1 MAESY
6 SVKAILSATDSGF
19 TSTLKSALGTTES
32 LGSKIK
38 SGFAFGVLTGAGQK
52 AFSMLTS
59 GCSNLIKEI
68 DSSNVSW
75 KTFTGNMQI
84 LGKSSSEI
92 ESVKKELQSF
102 AEQTVY
108 NSSDMAST
116 FAQLEAVGTKN
127 TTQLVKGF
135 GGLAAAAENPK
146 QAMKTLSQQAT
157 QMAAKPQVAW
167 ADFKLM
173 LDQTPA
179 GIAAVAK
186 EMGMTTDEL
195 VANVQDG
202 KIATDDF
209 FDAITKVGTS
219 DSFTKLATEYKSVGE
234 AMDGLQETISN
245 KLAPAFDILSGVA
258 IGAIGKIA
266 DKVGEIDAE
275 AIAAKVTEGLERAKP
290 YWESFKEVAI
300 QVGGAIQKLGGFL
313 LDHADTISKAIPYVL
328 GLVGAYKAFKVV
340 NAVAP
345 GMMKFASSIT
355 SLASKGISG
364 IAAKLF
370 GIAGAE
376 TATGKASKA
385 SSKQVL
391 AAAKAFM
398 MMGAAILMISAGF
411 ALLAF
416 SAISLANAGGLA
428 IGVMAGL
435 VIAVGALMIG
445 MTAMLKSI
453 STSPGKLNAAAT
465 ALLAMGAAV
474 LLVAAGFAILTF
486 SAISLANAG
495 GPAIACMVG
504 MVAVIA
510 LLAVGAAA
518 LGPALTAGAVGF
530 IAFGAAILMVSVGAL
545 IAAAALAIVA
555 AVLPTISSYGL
566 QGAAAIT
573 ALGASMMV
581 FAAGALLAGVAA
593 IILGAGLAVAAVGIA
608 AAGVAVIILAA
619 GMTLLAAST
628 LIAGVG
634 ISLIAMSLPQIV
646 EYGTSGAGALI
657 ALSVSMT
664 VFGAAAA
671 VAGAA
676 CIVLGAGLTVVAVS
690 VALLGVALIV
700 LGAGML
706 VFAAGTLLAAASLA
720 LLATQLPI
728 ITSYGMQGALSIA
741 ALGAGMLVFAAGAAV
756 AGAAC
761 IVLGA
766 GLTLVAV
773 GLTLVGA
780 AVLLTAAG
788 VLLLS
793 AGVLMLGASLMV
805 VATGLMAVSS
815 VLLVAAAGSLALT
828 ASFAAL
834 MAASVGLSA
843 ALLALSVALI
853 ALSAGAIAATVGVVA
868 FGVAM
873 IAGAVGVVAMAAALK
888 AVNSSMKTI
897 ASNAKKAEKSLDSM
911 QDSVDIVGSG
921 LDALGGKAKSAM
933 KKITSAF
940 DDTASKAKTSG
951 QKVGNGFT
959 EGMQTGLVKAPVVA
973 SQMVGMVN
981 AQLSSGYSGAYSA
994 GAYISQ
1000 GFAAGMLSCLGV
1012 IRSAAAQMAAAAD
1025 EAVRAKAKIHSPSKV
1040 SEDSGEDY
1048 GQGWINGIMSKVKEA
1063 WAAAERLVQIPDVST
1078 PNLAFAYSGEMSSE
1092 YDYYRNRE
1100 YSFEIPVVVDGRE
1113 VARAT
1118 ASYTQEE
1125 LDRRQSRESRKH
1137 GML

>member
-6 SVKAILSATDSGF
+6 SVRAILSATDSGF

-59 GCSNLIKEI
+59 GCSNLISEI
-68 DSSNVSW
+68 DSSNASW
-75 KTFTGNMQI
+75 KTFTGNMQM

-92 ESVKKELQSF
+92 DSVKKELQSF

-108 NSSDMAST
+108 SSSDMATT
-116 FAQLEAVGTKN
+116 FSQLEAVGTKN

-135 GGLAAAAENPK
+135 GGLAAAAENPQ

-173 LDQTPA
+173 LEQTPA

-186 EMGMTTDEL
+186 EMGMTTAEL
-195 VANVQDG
+195 VTNVQDG

-209 FDAITKVGTS
+209 FDAISRVGTNE
-219 DSFTKLATEYKSVGE
+219 SFTKLATEYKTVGQ
-234 AMDGLQETISN
+234 AMDGLQETMAN
-245 KLAPAFDILSGVA
+245 KLSPAFDILSGVA
-258 IGAIGKIA
+258 IGAISKIA
-266 DKVGEIDAE
+266 DKIGEIDAE
-275 AIAAKVTEGLERAKP
+275 AIATKVTEGLEKAKP

-355 SLASKGISG
+355 SLASKGIGG

-398 MMGAAILMISAGF
+398 MMGAAVLMISAGF

-453 STSPGKLNAAAT
+453 STSPGKFNAAAT

-530 IAFGAAILMVSVGAL
+530 VAFGAAILMVSVGAL

-676 CIVLGAGLTVVAVS
+676 CIVLGAGLT
-690 VALLGVALIV
+690 
-700 LGAGML
+700 
-706 VFAAGTLLAAASLA
+706 
-720 LLATQLPI
+720 
-728 ITSYGMQGALSIA
+728 
-741 ALGAGMLVFAAGAAV
+741 
-756 AGAAC
+756 
-761 IVLGA
+761 
-766 GLTLVAV
+766 LVAV

-793 AGVLMLGASLMV
+793 AGVLMLGASLLV
-805 VATGLMAVSS
+805 VAAGLTAVSS
-815 VLLVAAAGSLALT
+815 VLLVASAGSFALT

-843 ALLALSVALI
+843 ALMVLSVAMIALSV
-853 ALSAGAIAATVGVVA
+853 GAIAATVGVVA

-940 DDTASKAKTSG
+940 DDTASKAKTAG

-973 SQMVGMVN
+973 AQMVGMVN
-981 AQLSSGYSGAYSA
+981 AQLSSGYAGAYSA

-1025 EAVRAKAKIHSPSKV
+1025 EAVKAKAKIHSPSKV

-1063 WAAAERLVQIPDVST
+1063 WAAGERLVQIPDVST
-1078 PNLAFAYSGEMSSE
+1078 PNLAFAYGGEMSSE

-1113 VARAT
+1113 VAKAT

>member
-6 SVKAILSATDSGF
+6 SVKAILSATDRGF
-19 TSTLKSALGTTES
+19 LSTLKSALGITES

-59 GCSNLIKEI
+59 GCSNLISEI
-68 DSSNVSW
+68 DSSNASW
-75 KTFTGNMQI
+75 KTFTGNMQM

-92 ESVKKELQSF
+92 DSVKKELQSF

-108 NSSDMAST
+108 SSSDMATT
-116 FAQLEAVGTKN
+116 FSQLEAVGTKN

-135 GGLAAAAENPK
+135 GGLAAAAENPQ

-173 LDQTPA
+173 LEQTPA

-186 EMGMTTDEL
+186 EMGMTTAEL
-195 VANVQDG
+195 VTNVQDG

-209 FDAITKVGTS
+209 FDAISRVGTNE
-219 DSFTKLATEYKSVGE
+219 SFTKLATEYKTVGQ
-234 AMDGLQETISN
+234 AMDGLQETIAN
-245 KLAPAFDILSGVA
+245 KLSPAFDVLSGVA
-258 IGAIGKIA
+258 IGAIGKIT
-266 DKVGEIDAE
+266 DKIGEIDAE
-275 AIAAKVTEGLERAKP
+275 AIATKVTEGLEKAKP

-300 QVGGAIQKLGGFL
+300 QVGGAIQKFGGFL
-313 LDHADTISKAIPYVL
+313 LDHSDTISKAIPYVL

-355 SLASKGISG
+355 SLASKGIGG

-385 SSKQVL
+385 SSEQVL

-398 MMGAAILMISAGF
+398 MMGAAVLMISAGF

-453 STSPGKLNAAAT
+453 STSPGELNAAAT

-566 QGAAAIT
+566 QGA
-573 ALGASMMV
+573 
-581 FAAGALLAGVAA
+581 
-593 IILGAGLAVAAVGIA
+593 
-608 AAGVAVIILAA
+608 
-619 GMTLLAAST
+619 
-628 LIAGVG
+628 
-634 ISLIAMSLPQIV
+634 
-646 EYGTSGAGALI
+646 
-657 ALSVSMT
+657 
-664 VFGAAAA
+664 
-671 VAGAA
+671 
-676 CIVLGAGLTVVAVS
+676 
-690 VALLGVALIV
+690 
-700 LGAGML
+700 
-706 VFAAGTLLAAASLA
+706 
-720 LLATQLPI
+720 
-728 ITSYGMQGALSIA
+728 LSIA

-793 AGVLMLGASLMV
+793 AGVLLLGASLFV
-805 VATGLMAVSS
+805 VSAGLTAVSS
-815 VLLVAAAGSLALT
+815 VLLVASAGSLALA

-843 ALLALSVALI
+843 ALLALSVAMI
-853 ALSAGAIAATVGVVA
+853 ALSVGAIAATVGVAA

-873 IAGAVGVVAMAAALK
+873 LAACVGVIAMGAALK
-888 AVNSSMKTI
+888 AVGSQMKSI
-897 ASNAKKAEKSLDSM
+897 SKNAKSTEKSLKSM
-911 QDSVDIVGSG
+911 KSAIKVVESG
-921 LDALGGKAKSAM
+921 LDALGSKAKSAM
-933 KKITSAF
+933 SKLISAF
-940 DDTASKAKTSG
+940 SSAESKAKTAG
-951 QKVGNGFT
+951 KNVGTGFSQ
-959 EGMQTGLVKAPVVA
+959 GMQGGLAVAPAYAMMAVA
-973 SQMVGMVN
+973 SVS
-981 AQLSSGYSGAYSA
+981 AALSSGRSSAYNA

-1012 IRSAAAQMAAAAD
+1012 IQSAAAQMAAAAD
-1025 EAVRAKAKIHSPSKV
+1025 AAIRAKAKIASPSK
-1040 SEDSGEDY
+1040 
-1048 GQGWINGIMSKVKEA
+1048 
-1063 WAAAERLVQIPDVST
+1063 AAAQLGRYYGEGYAIGISDMNKKVWNAAEKLVSIPSIGT
-1078 PNLAFAYSGEMSSE
+1078 PDLALCYGGEMSAE
-1092 YDYYRNRE
+1092 YDYYRDAE
-1100 YSFEIPVVVDGRE
+1100 YTIVVPLAIDGRE
-1113 VARAT
+1113 FARST
-1118 ASYTQEE
+1118 ANYTQAE
-1125 LDRRQSRESRKH
+1125 LDKRRARDSRKH
-1137 GML
+1137 GRV

>member
-6 SVKAILSATDSGF
+6 SVRAILSATDSGF
-19 TSTLKSALGTTES
+19 TSTLRSALGTTES

-186 EMGMTTDEL
+186 EMGMTADEL
-195 VANVQDG
+195 TANVQDG

-340 NAVAP
+340 NAVTP

-355 SLASKGISG
+355 SLASKGIGG

-398 MMGAAILMISAGF
+398 MMGAAVLMISAGF

-545 IAAAALAIVA
+545 IAAAALAVVA

-573 ALGASMMV
+573 ALGASMM
-581 FAAGALLAGVAA
+581 
-593 IILGAGLAVAAVGIA
+593 
-608 AAGVAVIILAA
+608 
-619 GMTLLAAST
+619 
-628 LIAGVG
+628 
-634 ISLIAMSLPQIV
+634 
-646 EYGTSGAGALI
+646 
-657 ALSVSMT
+657 
-664 VFGAAAA
+664 
-671 VAGAA
+671 
-676 CIVLGAGLTVVAVS
+676 
-690 VALLGVALIV
+690 
-700 LGAGML
+700 
-706 VFAAGTLLAAASLA
+706 
-720 LLATQLPI
+720 
-728 ITSYGMQGALSIA
+728 
-741 ALGAGMLVFAAGAAV
+741 VFAAGAAV

-793 AGVLMLGASLMV
+793 AGVLMLGASLLV
-805 VATGLMAVSS
+805 VAAGLTAVSS
-815 VLLVAAAGSLALT
+815 VLLVASAGSFALT

-843 ALLALSVALI
+843 ALMVLSVAMIALSV
-853 ALSAGAIAATVGVVA
+853 GAIAATVGVVA

-911 QDSVDIVGSG
+911 KDSVDIVGSG

-940 DDTASKAKTSG
+940 DDTASKAKTAG

-973 SQMVGMVN
+973 AQMVGMVN
-981 AQLSSGYSGAYSA
+981 AQLSSGYAGAYSA

-1025 EAVRAKAKIHSPSKV
+1025 EAVKAKAKIHSPSKV

-1048 GQGWINGIMSKVKEA
+1048 GQGWINGIMSKVKAA

-1125 LDRRQSRESRKH
+1125 IDRRQSRESRKH

>member
-6 SVKAILSATDSGF
+6 SVRAILSATDSGF

-59 GCSNLIKEI
+59 GCSNLISEI
-68 DSSNVSW
+68 DSSNASW
-75 KTFTGNMQI
+75 KTFTGNMQM

-92 ESVKKELQSF
+92 DSVKKELQSF

-108 NSSDMAST
+108 SSSDMATT
-116 FAQLEAVGTKN
+116 FSQLEAVGTKN

-135 GGLAAAAENPK
+135 GGLAAAAENPQ

-173 LDQTPA
+173 LEQTPA

-186 EMGMTTDEL
+186 EMGMTTAEL
-195 VANVQDG
+195 VTNVQDG

-209 FDAITKVGTS
+209 FDAISRVGTS
-219 DSFTKLATEYKSVGE
+219 ESFTKLATEYKTVGQ
-234 AMDGLQETISN
+234 AMDGLHETMAN
-245 KLAPAFDILSGVA
+245 KLSPAFDILSGVA
-258 IGAIGKIA
+258 IGAISKIA
-266 DKVGEIDAE
+266 DKIGEIDAE
-275 AIAAKVTEGLERAKP
+275 AIATKVTEGLEKAKP

-355 SLASKGISG
+355 SLASKGIGG

-398 MMGAAILMISAGF
+398 MMGAAVLMISAGF

-495 GPAIACMVG
+495 GPAIACMAG

-581 FAAGALLAGVAA
+581 FAAGALMAGVAA
-593 IILGAGLAVAAVGIA
+593 IVLGAGLAVAAVGIA
-608 AAGVAVIILAA
+608 AAGAAVIILAA

-657 ALSVSMT
+657 ALSFAMT

-676 CIVLGAGLTVVAVS
+676 CIVLGAGLT
-690 VALLGVALIV
+690 
-700 LGAGML
+700 
-706 VFAAGTLLAAASLA
+706 
-720 LLATQLPI
+720 
-728 ITSYGMQGALSIA
+728 
-741 ALGAGMLVFAAGAAV
+741 
-756 AGAAC
+756 
-761 IVLGA
+761 
-766 GLTLVAV
+766 LVAV
-773 GLTLVGA
+773 GLALVGA

-793 AGVLMLGASLMV
+793 AGVLMLGASLLV
-805 VATGLMAVSS
+805 VAAGLTAVSS
-815 VLLVAAAGSLALT
+815 VLLVASAGSLAL
-828 ASFAAL
+828 AAFFAAL

-843 ALLALSVALI
+843 SLLALSVAMI

-940 DDTASKAKTSG
+940 DDTASKAKSAG

-959 EGMQTGLVKAPVVA
+959 EGMQTGLIKAPA
-973 SQMVGMVN
+973 IATQIVGMVN
-981 AQLSSGYSGAYSA
+981 AQLIAGYSGAYSA

-1012 IRSAAAQMAAAAD
+1012 IQSAAAQMAAAAD

-1048 GQGWINGIMSKVKEA
+1048 GQGWINGIMSKAKAA
-1063 WAAAERLVQIPDVST
+1063 WAAAERLVQIPEVST

-1113 VARAT
+1113 VAKAT